1 MRIFLAIA
9 TGVIGRPLAPALLG
23 AGRRP
28 RGHGARRP
36 EKVRALEAQGAEPAL
51 AEAVD
56 VESVPEAVVLA
67 RPEVLA
73 RLRATWPRWREGFA
87 AVHAGAAER
96 ARVAA

>member
-1 MRIFLAIA
+1 VRIFLAGAI
-9 TGVIGRPLAPALLG
+9 GVIGRPLVPALLG
-23 AGRRP
+23 AGYEVP
-28 RGHGARRP
+28 PLARRP

-56 VESVPEAVVLA
+56 VEGVPEAVVLA

-87 AVHAGAAER
+87 AVHAGAAQR